1 MLGASMRGTSPKYL
15 AALMFC
21 AIPIFSLIAFYRTP
35 TSWGSTFT
43 NRMPKPSSPWSST
56 AALAIEDTKDLAD
69 LHDIFDSTLE
79 GGARIRQACMLF
91 ASDDTA
97 HQMGANVVYER
108 SVRTH
113 LKHAEKWGYPSHI
126 LREDIIGQG
135 KWEVLV
141 LRPYKIFHTLWT
153 LKLTTAIVGIWEAPL
168 PAINHCSGINETDWQ
183 AGRMDRVRR
192 RGTRSIRPGEGLTR
206 AVRWFD
212 ADTIILNENIPW
224 SIFLPPRED
233 FNDIH
238 FLGNK
243 DWHSFNCGV
252 FMMRINEW
260 SVNFLTQATALPLLR
275 PDIPLGVPIP
285 NMEQDA
291 MRWVLDQE
299 GYKEHAVYQPRLW
312 YNAFSQGPDGE
323 PETKLGDMLI
333 HFPGVEHKYPLMGHW
348 LDIVEN
354 EPEKTNIPLTNLT
367 LHHDIKAF
375 WANLR
380 SAKQALQNATEY
392 MEADIVVQQ
401 VFIKY
406 PELSDDL
413 VETSKKL
420 ERLVYE
426 EPFHQKELKEATLL
440 VDAALSRA
448 SKAKADAERQ
458 EVQRKEQAKAEEE
471 KREQEEE
478 KMKKKKE
485 EKEKIE

>member
-1 MLGASMRGTSPKYL
+1 MLGAGMLGTSPKHL

-21 AIPIFSLIAFYRTP
+21 AIPIFFFFFFFHTP
-35 TSWGSTFT
+35 TSWDSSSTI
-43 NRMPKPSSPWSST
+43 PPSKPSNPWSSI
-56 AALAIEDTKDLAD
+56 ALAIEDTKDLAD
-69 LHDIFDSTLE
+69 QRDIFDSTLE

-91 ASDDTA
+91 SSEDTA
-97 HQMGANVVYER
+97 HQMGANAVYER

-126 LREDIIGQG
+126 LREDIIGHG

-141 LRPYKIFHTLWT
+141 FG
-153 LKLTTAIVGIWEAPL
+153 KLLYLQSIIIAELTKPIGKRAEWIV
-168 PAINHCSGINETDWQ
+168 
-183 AGRMDRVRR
+183 
-192 RGTRSIRPGEGLTR
+192 
-206 AVRWFD
+206 WFD

-243 DWHSFNCGV
+243 DWHSFNCGL

-260 SVNFLTQATALPLLR
+260 SVNFLIQATALPLLR
-275 PDIPLGVPIP
+275 PDVPLGVPIP

-312 YNAFSQGPDGE
+312 YNTFAQGPDKE
-323 PETKLGDMLI
+323 PETKMGDMLI

-354 EPEKTNIPLTNLT
+354 EPEKVNIPLANLT
-367 LHHDIKAF
+367 LHSNIKGF

-380 SAKQALQNATEY
+380 TAKQALHNATEY
-392 MEADIVVQQ
+392 TTADVIVQQ
-401 VFIKY
+401 VFNKH
-406 PELSDDL
+406 PELGDEL
-413 VETSKKL
+413 KETSKRL

-426 EPFHQKELKEATLL
+426 EPFQQKELKEATLL

-448 SKAKADAERQ
+448 SNARAEAERHEAQ
-458 EVQRKEQAKAEEE
+458 QKEQAKVKEE
-471 KREQEEE
+471 
-478 KMKKKKE
+478 KKKE
-485 EKEKIE
+485 EKEEEKKQQEEKEKKEQQAKQTKQAKEQQQKAGQGDKQAEDQQQGYH